1 MPSSMGWFRSRRGG
15 WRGGPSAKGISCVGV
30 DEENNGDRRSGGH
43 IFQREVS
50 VIGTDPVRRTGVP
63 GEAAEGVDVAVVHI
77 LRIVEMCLFERPRR

>member
-1 MPSSMGWFRSRRGG
+1 M
-15 WRGGPSAKGISCVGV
+15 GV

-50 VIGTDPVRRTGVP
+50 VTGIDPVRRAGVP

-77 LRIVEMCLFERPRR
+77 LRIVEMCLFEKSRT